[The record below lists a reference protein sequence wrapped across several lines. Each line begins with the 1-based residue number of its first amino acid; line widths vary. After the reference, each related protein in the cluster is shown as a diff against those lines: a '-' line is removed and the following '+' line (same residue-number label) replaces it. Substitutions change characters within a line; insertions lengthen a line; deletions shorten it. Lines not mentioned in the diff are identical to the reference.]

1 MPAIRAS
8 EPALRDTRILASG
21 FVNDITRSVLRR
33 RHLCDAA
40 WVRAVG
46 WRGGSADDRSPAGY
60 GIKFT
65 PADRDR
71 HFDLEWHSVVLE
83 LADGPTIEVPLTDSF
98 WRSCSELRSVELG
111 RWLLAA
117 GRAPWPKHAPPGIA
131 VNPIADNRFSAR
143 ILEYRSL
150 L

>member
-1 MPAIRAS
+1 MTSNWRP
-8 EPALRDTRILASG
+8 
-21 FVNDITRSVLRR
+21 LRR
-33 RHLCDAA
+33 PSHLCDAT

-71 HFDLEWHSVVLE
+71 HFDPEWTSVVLE
-83 LADGPTIEVPLTDSF
+83 LAIGPTIEVPLTDSF
-98 WRSCSELRSVELG
+98 WRSCSELCAADLG
-111 RWLLAA
+111 RWLLTA
-117 GRAPWPKHAPPGIA
+117 GRAPWPTHAPPGIA
-131 VNPIADNRFSAR
+131 VNKISDNRFSAR
-143 ILEYRSL
+143 ILEHRSL

>member
-1 MPAIRAS
+1 
-8 EPALRDTRILASG
+8 LREA
-21 FVNDITRSVLRR
+21 V
-33 RHLCDAA
+33 

-46 WRGGSADDRSPAGY
+46 WRGGSADERSPAGY

-71 HFDLEWHSVVLE
+71 HFDPEWTSVDLE

-98 WRSCSELRSVELG
+98 WRSCSELRSADLG

-117 GRAPWPKHAPPGIA
+117 GRAPWPKHAPPRIA
-131 VNPIADNRFSAR
+131 VDPIADNRFSAR
-143 ILEYRSL
+143 ILEHRSL

>member
-1 MPAIRAS
+1 MWSSWR
-8 EPALRDTRILASG
+8 ALRRPG
-21 FVNDITRSVLRR
+21 
-33 RHLCDAA
+33 HLCDATS
-40 WVRAVG
+40 VRAVG

-71 HFDLEWHSVVLE
+71 HFDPEWTRVVLE
-83 LADGPTIEVPLTDSF
+83 LADGPTIEVPLTESF
-98 WRSCSELRSVELG
+98 WRSCSELRSADLG
-111 RWLLAA
+111 RWRLTA
-117 GRAPWPKHAPPGIA
+117 GCAPWPKHAPPRIA

-143 ILEYRSL
+143 ILEQRSL